1 MAAPLKNGAI
11 HTKIL
16 SAPPFWRKITLI
28 FAAALLYNH
37 GMKIFKYKFTKLIY
51 ALIGVILVLSVA
63 GFAITLWQVIDFGID
78 TANPTFT
85 IIRYILMF
93 IVTIAL
99 IVILISLLISSYYA
113 VDAKSKTIK
122 TSFGFIK
129 SSYDIKTIDTVMLDR
144 TTNKL
149 TVVFEDEHFIVIV
162 VKEEWYEDFVQAIL
176 DVNPKIEYTIK
187 SKTSTNDDEKNA

>member
-1 MAAPLKNGAI
+1 
-11 HTKIL
+11 
-16 SAPPFWRKITLI
+16 
-28 FAAALLYNH
+28 
-37 GMKIFKYKFTKLIY
+37 MKIFKYKFTKLIY

-176 DVNPKIEYTIK
+176 DVYPKIEYTIK

>member
-1 MAAPLKNGAI
+1 
-11 HTKIL
+11 
-16 SAPPFWRKITLI
+16 
-28 FAAALLYNH
+28 
-37 GMKIFKYKFTKLIY
+37 MKIFKYKFTKLIY

-85 IIRYILMF
+85 VIRYILMF

-113 VDAKSKTIK
+113 VDKKSKTIK

-176 DVNPKIEYTIK
+176 DVNPKIEYK
-187 SKTSTNDDEKNA
+187 KQKTPPEPPTKKTLKI